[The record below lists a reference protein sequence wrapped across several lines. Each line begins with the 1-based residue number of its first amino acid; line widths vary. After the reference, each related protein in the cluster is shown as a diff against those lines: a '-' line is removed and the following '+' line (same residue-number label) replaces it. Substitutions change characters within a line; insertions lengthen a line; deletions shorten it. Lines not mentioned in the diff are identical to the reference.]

1 MEWMRQYK
9 EISELVI
16 KVMNEYT
23 FIHKKQLVFKDDNKL
38 SFSEAQ
44 VIEEILRH
52 KEPNMTKLSIEL
64 GVTKAAIT
72 KTMKKL
78 ELKKYISRYKLLS
91 NNKDILVSV
100 TELGDEIYKEYQ
112 QYIFD
117 NLFKDVYEM
126 FDDRDESYVEDFL
139 KFFKTVDKSLI
150 KITEEKIEKE

>member
-1 MEWMRQYK
+1 MEWMRQYQ

-23 FIHKKQLVFKDDNKL
+23 FIHKKQLLYKDNNTL

-52 KEPNMTKLSIEL
+52 KDPNMTKLSIEL

-78 ELKKYISRYKLLS
+78 ELKKYIKRYKLLS

-100 TELGDEIYKEYQ
+100 TELGDDIYKEYQ
-112 QYIFD
+112 QYIFEK
-117 NLFKDVYEM
+117 LFKDIYDT
-126 FDDRDESYVEDFL
+126 FDNRDESYMKDFL
-139 KFFKTVDKSLI
+139 DFFKTVDRSLCN
-150 KITEEKIEKE
+150 ITEEKLGK